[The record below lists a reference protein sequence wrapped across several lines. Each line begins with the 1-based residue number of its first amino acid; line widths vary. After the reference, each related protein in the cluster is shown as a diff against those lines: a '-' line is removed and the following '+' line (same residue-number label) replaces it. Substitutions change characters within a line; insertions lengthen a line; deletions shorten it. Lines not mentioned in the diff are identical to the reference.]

1 MKQSAVRLIPIR
13 KVIMWHRQ
21 TNIDSAWL
29 HFSNQCL
36 LFILGRYSRLSST
49 VFPDQTDL
57 YAVQTVHP
65 QLQNDPGEF
74 WVASGRRAVT
84 PCIGTYTAS
93 LRRGTGRTN
102 KSLEM
107 PACPVDTE
115 AEAGCETLETGSQ
128 AF

>member
-1 MKQSAVRLIPIR
+1 MFA
-13 KVIMWHRQ
+13 
-21 TNIDSAWL
+21 
-29 HFSNQCL
+29 FY
-36 LFILGRYSRLSST
+36 FGRYSRLSST

-107 PACPVDTE
+107 PACPVDT
-115 AEAGCETLETGSQ
+115 AVEAGCETLETGSQ
-128 AF
+128 AFLKFLFTFIHMHLSKPKLGD